1 MSRFLFVVPP
11 LTGHVNPAAAVAAE
25 LTARGHRVAWAGS
38 PGFVREAAGPGAD
51 VYPCATFVGLQ
62 RPPELRGAAALR
74 FLWEDFLVPLA
85 EAMAPD
91 TRAAVR
97 GFGPDVIVADQH
109 ALAGALAAERLGVR
123 WATSATNPAE
133 AGAALA
139 ALPKADAWI
148 RGLQGRLRERFGDQG
163 ATHDLRFSPGLV
175 LAYTVAELA
184 SGHTPRPQL
193 RWVGPA
199 VPARSESADLP
210 RSWRDRARAMVLV
223 SLGTVNTDVG
233 ARFLIECAAA
243 VRERAHRLQAVV
255 ADPGGFLAGTSDDT
269 VLVLPRIPQLALLP
283 AASAVICHAGH
294 NTVAES
300 LWHGVPLVVA
310 PIRDDQPFVAGQ
322 VTAAGAAMRVRFG
335 RADRTRLGEALDA
348 VLGEPPYRL
357 AAQRLRDS
365 LRAAGGAGAA
375 AGHLEALAQRA

>member
-11 LTGHVNPAAAVAAE
+11 LTGHINPAAAVAAE
-25 LTARGHRVAWAGS
+25 LTARGHRVAWAGV
-38 PGFVREAAGPGAD
+38 PGLVREAAGHDAK
-51 VYPCATFVGLQ
+51 VHPCAIPEGLR

-74 FLWEDFLVPLA
+74 FLWQDVLVPLA

-91 TRAAVR
+91 TENAVR
-97 GFGPDVIVADQH
+97 VFRPDVIVADQQ

-123 WATSATNPAE
+123 WATSATTPAE
-133 AGAALA
+133 VGGAVA
-139 ALPKADAWI
+139 ALPRAEDWI
-148 RGLQGRLRERFGDQG
+148 HGLLGRLRERHGDPG
-163 ATHDLRFSPGLV
+163 ASHDLRFSPGLV

-184 SGHTPRPQL
+184 AGHPPRPQL

-199 VPARSESADLP
+199 VPARTPAADLP
-210 RSWRDRARAMVLV
+210 RGWSDRTRAAVLI
-223 SLGTVNTDVG
+223 SLGTVNADVG
-233 ARFLIECAAA
+233 ARFLAECAAA

-300 LWHGVPLVVA
+300 LCHGVPLVVA
-310 PIRDDQPFVAGQ
+310 PIRDDQPFVAAQ
-322 VTAAGAAMRVRFG
+322 VTAAGAAVRVRFG

-357 AAQRLRDS
+357 AARRLRDS
-365 LRAAGGAGAA
+365 LHAAGGAGAA
-375 AGHLEALAQRA
+375 AGHLEALAERA

>member
-11 LTGHVNPAAAVAAE
+11 LTGHINPAAAVAAE

-38 PGFVREAAGPGAD
+38 PGLVREAAGPGAD
-51 VYPCATFVGLQ
+51 VYPCAPLVGRR

-74 FLWEDFLVPLA
+74 FLWQDYFVPLA

-91 TRAAVR
+91 TQNAVR
-97 GFGPDVIVADQH
+97 RFRPDAIVADQH

-133 AGAALA
+133 AGGVVAS
-139 ALPKADAWI
+139 LPKADAWI
-148 RGLQGRLRERFGDQG
+148 RSLLGRLRQRFGDPG
-163 ATHDLRFSPGLV
+163 ATYDLRFSPALV

-199 VPARSESADLP
+199 VPARTPAADLP
-210 RSWRDRARAMVLV
+210 RGWRDRARATVLV

-233 ARFLIECAAA
+233 ARFLAECAAA

-269 VLVLPRIPQLALLP
+269 VLALPRIPQLALLP
-283 AASAVICHAGH
+283 TASAVICHAGH

-300 LWHGVPLVVA
+300 LWHAVPLVVA

-322 VTAAGAAMRVRFG
+322 VTAAGAAVRVRFG
-335 RADRTRLGEALDA
+335 RADRTRLGEALDG
-348 VLGEPPYRL
+348 VLGESPYRV
-357 AAQRLRDS
+357 AARRLRDS
-365 LRAAGGAGAA
+365 LSAAGGAGAA
-375 AGHLEALAQRA
+375 ADHLEVLAERA